1 MHLRFLVELYHA
13 LIVSLSKMLSIRNI
27 LIYIL
32 FDILKYT
39 FNLTSVFDSTVS
51 YFLQVSKLL
60 DKNYYYFRF
69 NPFHNTNVYL

>member
-51 YFLQVSKLL
+51 YFLQVYKLL

-69 NPFHNTNVYL
+69 NPFHNTIVYL